1 MISKCIPRNSVQ
13 DPPSQRGSKRNP
25 NTEEPKIEEKV
36 VNKEKK
42 IKEK

>member
-13 DPPSQRGSKRNP
+13 DPPSQRVSKRNP
-25 NTEEPKIEEKV
+25 NTEEPKREEKV